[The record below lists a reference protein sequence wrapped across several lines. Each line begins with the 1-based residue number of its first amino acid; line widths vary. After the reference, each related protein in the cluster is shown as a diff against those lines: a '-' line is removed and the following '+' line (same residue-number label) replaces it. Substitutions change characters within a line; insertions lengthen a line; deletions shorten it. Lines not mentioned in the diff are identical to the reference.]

1 MSSSIDNIRNF
12 AIIAHIDHGKSTIA
26 DRIIHKCGGLTDRE
40 MKAQVLD
47 SMDIERERGITI
59 KAQTVKLNYTAK
71 DGKKYLLNIIDTP
84 GHVDFSYE
92 VSRSLYACEGSIL
105 IVDSTQGVE
114 AQTLA
119 NVYQALDIN
128 HEIIPVLNKIDL
140 PASDLDRTNKQI
152 EEVIGID
159 TSNAVPCSGK
169 TGEGIEEILEQII
182 QVLPGPKGIK
192 DEKLKCLLVDSWY
205 DTYLGVVILVRVIDG
220 KLSKNMKIKMM
231 STKQDYIIEKVG
243 VFTPKPKNVDELNA
257 GEIGFI
263 TTGIKVLSETKV
275 GDTICDASN
284 PITQALPGFK
294 PSKPVVFCG
303 LFPVDSSEYQ
313 KLKDGLAKLK
323 LNDSSFSYEAESSSA
338 LGLGF
343 RCGFLGLL
351 HLEIVTERLEREF
364 DINLL
369 TTTPGVVYKIHL
381 NNGKVIDLQNPSSLP
396 EPTLIKMIEE
406 PWIKS
411 TIITPDEYLGSII
424 KICQDKRGIQTN
436 LSYSG
441 NRAVLNYELPLNEV
455 VFDFNDRLKSMTS
468 GYASFDYEI
477 IEHREGDLVK
487 MNILVNAEPV
497 DALAMM
503 IHKDFAQN
511 TGREVCEK
519 LKDLIPRHN
528 FMIPIQAA
536 IGGKIIAR
544 ETIKGFKKDV
554 LTKIHGGGAVDRKRK
569 LLEKQKKG
577 KARAKQFGKVEIPQE
592 AFIGVLK
599 INKEK

>member
-1 MSSSIDNIRNF
+1 MTKIDHIRNF

-26 DRIIHKCGGLTDRE
+26 DRIIHSCGGLTERE

-59 KAQTVKLNYTAK
+59 KAQTVKLNYKAK
-71 DGKKYLLNIIDTP
+71 NGKEYILNIIDTP

-119 NVYQALDIN
+119 NVYQALDTK
-128 HEIIPVLNKIDL
+128 HEIVPVLNKVDL
-140 PASDLDRTNKQI
+140 PASDLEKTKQEI

-159 TSNAVPCSGK
+159 TENAIPCSGK
-169 TGEGIEEILEQII
+169 TGEGIEDILEQII
-182 QVLPGPKGIK
+182 VSLPAPEGEK
-192 DEKLKCLLVDSWY
+192 DADLKCLLVDSWY
-205 DTYLGVVILVRVIDG
+205 DTYLGVVILVRVING
-220 KLSKNMKIKMM
+220 KISKNMKIKMM
-231 STKQDYIIEKVG
+231 STNQEYIIEKVG
-243 VFTPKPKNVDELNA
+243 VFTPKATDVNELNA

-263 TTGIKVLSETKV
+263 TTGIKILSETKV
-275 GDTICDASN
+275 GDTICDATK
-284 PITQALPGFK
+284 PLQEALPGFK

-313 KLKDGLAKLK
+313 KLKDGLGKLQ
-323 LNDSSFSYEAESSSA
+323 LNDASFSYEAESSSA

-351 HLEIVTERLEREF
+351 HLEIITERLEREF

-369 TTTPGVVYKIHL
+369 TTTPGVVYKVHMNKGEI
-381 NNGKVIDLQNPSSLP
+381 IELQNPSSLP
-396 EPTLIKMIEE
+396 EPTLIKFIEE
-406 PWIKS
+406 PWIKA
-411 TIITPDEYLGSII
+411 TIITPDQYLGAII
-424 KICQDKRGIQTN
+424 KVCQDKRGVQTN

-441 NRAVLNYELPLNEV
+441 NRAVLSYEIPLNEV

-477 IEHREGDLVK
+477 IGHREGDLVK
-487 MNILVNAEPV
+487 LGILVNAEPV
-497 DALAMM
+497 DALSMM
-503 IHKDFAQN
+503 VHKDFAQ
-511 TGREVCEK
+511 TVGREVCEK
-519 LKDLIPRHN
+519 LRDLIPRHN
-528 FMIPIQAA
+528 FMIPVQAA

-554 LTKIHGGGAVDRKRK
+554 LTKIHGGGARDRKRK
-569 LLEKQKKG
+569 LLDKQKKG
-577 KARAKQFGKVEIPQE
+577 KARGKQFGKVEIPQE

-599 INKEK
+599 INKE

>member
-1 MSSSIDNIRNF
+1 MSTIDNIRNF

-26 DRIIHKCGGLTDRE
+26 DRIIHSCGGLTERE

-59 KAQTVKLNYTAK
+59 KAQTVNLNYKSK
-71 DGKKYLLNIIDTP
+71 DGKNYILNIIDTP

-128 HEIIPVLNKIDL
+128 HEIVPVLNKVDL
-140 PASDLDRTNKQI
+140 PASDLEKTKKQI
-152 EEVIGID
+152 EDVIGID
-159 TSNAVPCSGK
+159 TENAIPCSGK
-169 TGEGIEEILEQII
+169 TGEGIEDILEQI
-182 QVLPGPKGIK
+182 VKSLPGPEGEK
-192 DEKLKCLLVDSWY
+192 DQILKCLLVDSWY

-220 KLSKNMKIKMM
+220 KISKNMRIKMM
-231 STKQDYIIEKVG
+231 STNQEYLVEKVG
-243 VFTPKPKNVDELNA
+243 VFTPKATDIDELNA

-275 GDTICDASN
+275 GDTICEANKPLQD
-284 PITQALPGFK
+284 ALPGFK

-313 KLKDGLAKLK
+313 KLKDGLGKLQ
-323 LNDSSFSYEAESSSA
+323 LNDASFSYEAESSSA

-351 HLEIVTERLEREF
+351 HLEIITERLEREF

-369 TTTPGVVYKIHL
+369 TTTPGVVYKVHL
-381 NNGKVIDLQNPSSLP
+381 NKGEVLELQNPSSLP
-396 EPTLIKMIEE
+396 EPSLIKYIEE
-406 PWIKS
+406 PWIKT
-411 TIITPDEYLGSII
+411 TIITPDQYLGAII
-424 KICQDKRGIQTN
+424 KVCQDKRGIQTN

-441 NRAVLNYELPLNEV
+441 NRAVLNYEIPLNEV

-477 IEHREGDLVK
+477 IGHREGELVK
-487 MNILVNAEPV
+487 LGILVNAEPV
-497 DALAMM
+497 DALSMM
-503 IHKDFAQN
+503 VHKDFAQ
-511 TGREVCEK
+511 TVGREVCEK

-528 FMIPIQAA
+528 FMIPVQAA

-554 LTKIHGGGAVDRKRK
+554 LTKIHGGGARDRKRK
-569 LLEKQKKG
+569 LLDKQKKG
-577 KARAKQFGKVEIPQE
+577 KARGKQFGKVEIPQE

-599 INKEK
+599 INKE

>member
-1 MSSSIDNIRNF
+1 MSTLDNIRNF

-26 DRIIHKCGGLTDRE
+26 DRIIQLCGGLTERE
-40 MKAQVLD
+40 MKEQVLD

-59 KAQTVKLNYTAK
+59 KAQTVKLKYKSK
-71 DGKKYLLNIIDTP
+71 DGKNYILNIIDTP

-92 VSRSLYACEGSIL
+92 GSRSLYACEGSIL

-128 HEIIPVLNKIDL
+128 HEIIPILNKIDL
-140 PASDLDRTNKQI
+140 PASDLERTRKQI
-152 EEVIGID
+152 EDVIGIE
-159 TSNAVPCSGK
+159 TSNSVPCSGK
-169 TGEGIEEILEQII
+169 TGEGIGEILEQII
-182 QVLPGPKGIK
+182 SVLPSPKGNK
-192 DEKLKCLLVDSWY
+192 NQNLKCLLVDSWY
-205 DTYLGVVILVRVIDG
+205 DSYLGVIILVRVIDG
-220 KLSKNMKIKMM
+220 KIKKNMNIKMI
-231 STKQDYIIEKVG
+231 SSNREYTVEKVG
-243 VFTPKPKNVDELNA
+243 VFTPKPTDIDELNS

-263 TTGIKVLSETKV
+263 ITGIKNLSETKV
-275 GDTICDASN
+275 GDTICDSLN
-284 PITQALPGFK
+284 PIKEALPGFK

-323 LNDSSFSYEAESSSA
+323 LNDASFSYDPESSSA

-351 HLEIVTERLEREF
+351 HLEIITERLEREF

-369 TTTPGVVYKIHL
+369 TTTPGVVYKVHL
-381 NNGKVIDLQNPSSLP
+381 NNGKIIDLQNPSSLP
-396 EPTLIKMIEE
+396 DPTLIKMIEE
-406 PWIKS
+406 PWIKA
-411 TIITPDEYLGSII
+411 TIISPDQYLGSIM
-424 KICQDKRGIQTN
+424 KLCQGKRGIQKN
-436 LSYSG
+436 LNYSG
-441 NRAVLNYELPLNEV
+441 NRAVINYEIPLNEV

-477 IEHREGDLVK
+477 IGHREGNLVK
-487 MNILVNAEPV
+487 LGILVNSEPV

-503 IHKDFAQN
+503 VHKDFAQSI
-511 TGREVCEK
+511 GREVCEK

-536 IGGKIIAR
+536 IGGKVIAR

-554 LTKIHGGGAVDRKRK
+554 LTKIHGGGAMDRKRK

-577 KARAKQFGKVEIPQE
+577 KARAKQFGRVEIPQE

-599 INKEK
+599 INKER

>member
-1 MSSSIDNIRNF
+1 MDYIDNIRNF

-59 KAQTVKLNYTAK
+59 KAQTVKLSYKSKN
-71 DGKKYLLNIIDTP
+71 GKEYIFNIIDTP

-119 NVYQALDIN
+119 NVYQALDMN
-128 HEIIPVLNKIDL
+128 HEIIPILNKIDL
-140 PASDLDRTNKQI
+140 PASDLDRTTKQI
-152 EEVIGID
+152 EDVIGIE
-159 TSNAVPCSGK
+159 TNNAIPCSGK
-169 TGEGIEEILEQII
+169 TGEGIEDILETI
-182 QVLPGPKGIK
+182 VNYLPPPKGNK
-192 DEKLKCLLVDSWY
+192 KNKLKCLLVDSWY
-205 DTYLGVVILVRVIDG
+205 DTYLGVVTLVRVIDG
-220 KLSKNMKIKMM
+220 RINKNMKIKMM
-231 STKQDYIIEKVG
+231 STNQEYVVEKVG
-243 VFTPKPKNVDELNA
+243 VFTPKPKDVDELNT

-263 TTGIKVLSETKV
+263 ITGIKNLSDTKV
-275 GDTICDASN
+275 GDTICEAN
-284 PITQALPGFK
+284 KPLEKALPGFK

-303 LFPVDSSEYQ
+303 LFPVDSSDYQ
-313 KLKDGLAKLK
+313 KLKDGLAKLQ
-323 LNDSSFSYEAESSSA
+323 LNDASFSYEAESSSA

-351 HLEIVTERLEREF
+351 HLEIITERLEREF
-364 DINLL
+364 DINLI
-369 TTTPGVVYKIHL
+369 TTTPGVVYKVYL
-381 NNGKVIDLQNPSSLP
+381 NNEKILELQNPSSLP
-396 EPTLIKMIEE
+396 DPTLINLIEE
-406 PWIKS
+406 PWIKA

-424 KICQDKRGIQTN
+424 KLCQNKRGIQTN

-441 NRAVLNYELPLNEV
+441 NRAVLNYEIPLNEV

-477 IEHREGDLVK
+477 LGHKEGDLVK
-487 MNILVNAEPV
+487 LSILVNAEPV

-503 IHKDFAQN
+503 VHKDFAQ
-511 TGREVCEK
+511 TIGREVCEK

-554 LTKIHGGGAVDRKRK
+554 LTKIHGGGALDRKRK

-599 INKEK
+599 ISKEK

>member
-1 MSSSIDNIRNF
+1 MDKIDNIRNF

-40 MKAQVLD
+40 MKEQVLD

-59 KAQTVKLNYTAK
+59 KAQTVKLNYK
-71 DGKKYLLNIIDTP
+71 SKNGQEYIFNIIDTP

-119 NVYQALDIN
+119 NVYQALDMN

-140 PASDLDRTNKQI
+140 PASDLDRTSKQI
-152 EEVIGID
+152 EDVIGID
-159 TSNAVPCSGK
+159 TSKAIPCSGK
-169 TGEGIEEILEQII
+169 TGEGIDDILESI
-182 QVLPGPKGIK
+182 VNFLPAPTGNINSI
-192 DEKLKCLLVDSWY
+192 LKCLLVDSWY

-220 KLSKNMKIKMM
+220 KIKKNMKIKMM
-231 STKQDYIIEKVG
+231 STKQEYTIEKVG
-243 VFTPKPKNVDELNA
+243 IFTPKAKDINELNS

-263 TTGIKVLSETKV
+263 ITGIKNLSDTKV
-275 GDTICDASN
+275 GDTICDANN
-284 PITQALPGFK
+284 PLPKALPGFK

-303 LFPVDSSEYQ
+303 LFPVDSSDYQ
-313 KLKDGLAKLK
+313 KLKDGLAKLQ
-323 LNDSSFSYEAESSSA
+323 LNDASFSYEAESSSA

-351 HLEIVTERLEREF
+351 HLEIITERLEREF
-364 DINLL
+364 DINLI
-369 TTTPGVVYKIHL
+369 TTTPGVVYKVYL
-381 NNGKVIDLQNPSSLP
+381 NNEKVLELQNPSSLP
-396 EPTLIKMIEE
+396 DPTLIKYIEE
-406 PWIKS
+406 PWIKA

-424 KICQDKRGIQTN
+424 KLCQNKRGIQTN

-441 NRAVLNYELPLNEV
+441 NRAVLNYEIPLNEV

-477 IEHREGDLVK
+477 LGHKEGDLVK
-487 MNILVNAEPV
+487 LSILVNSETV

-503 IHKDFAQN
+503 VHKEFAQSI
-511 TGREVCEK
+511 GREVCEK

-554 LTKIHGGGAVDRKRK
+554 LTKIHGGGARDRKRK
-569 LLEKQKKG
+569 LLDKQKKG

-599 INKEK
+599 ISKES

>member
-396 EPTLIKMIEE
+396 EPTLIKIIEE

>member
-1 MSSSIDNIRNF
+1 MDNIDNIRNF

-59 KAQTVKLNYTAK
+59 KAQTVKLNYK
-71 DGKKYLLNIIDTP
+71 SKNGKEYILNIIDTP

-119 NVYQALDIN
+119 NVYQALDMN
-128 HEIIPVLNKIDL
+128 HEIIPILNKIDL
-140 PASDLDRTNKQI
+140 PASDLDRTSKQI
-152 EEVIGID
+152 EDVIGIE
-159 TSNAVPCSGK
+159 TNNAIPCSGK
-169 TGEGIEEILEQII
+169 TGEGIDEILESI
-182 QVLPGPKGIK
+182 VNYLPSPKGNR
-192 DEKLKCLLVDSWY
+192 DNTLKCLLVDSWY

-220 KLSKNMKIKMM
+220 KLTKNMKIKMM
-231 STKQDYIIEKVG
+231 STNQEYTIEKVG
-243 VFTPKPKNVDELNA
+243 VFTPKPKDINELNT

-263 TTGIKVLSETKV
+263 ITGIKNLSDTKV
-275 GDTICDASN
+275 GDTICDAN
-284 PITQALPGFK
+284 KPLDNALPGFK

-303 LFPVDSSEYQ
+303 LFPVDSSDYQ
-313 KLKDGLAKLK
+313 KLKDGLAKLQ
-323 LNDSSFSYEAESSSA
+323 LNDASFSYEAESSSA

-351 HLEIVTERLEREF
+351 HLEIITERLEREF
-364 DINLL
+364 DINLI
-369 TTTPGVVYKIHL
+369 TTTPGVVYKVHL
-381 NNGKVIDLQNPSSLP
+381 NNNKILDLQNPSSLP
-396 EPTLIKMIEE
+396 DPSLIKIIEE
-406 PWIKS
+406 PWIKA

-424 KICQDKRGIQTN
+424 KLCQNKRGIQTN

-441 NRAVLNYELPLNEV
+441 NRAVLNYEIPLNEV

-468 GYASFDYEI
+468 GYASFDYDI
-477 IEHREGDLVK
+477 IAHREGDLVK
-487 MNILVNAEPV
+487 LSILVNSEPV

-503 IHKDFAQN
+503 VHKDFAQII
-511 TGREVCEK
+511 GREVCEK

-554 LTKIHGGGAVDRKRK
+554 LTKIHGGGALDRKRK

-599 INKEK
+599 INKD

>member
-1 MSSSIDNIRNF
+1 MTKIDHIRNF

-26 DRIIHKCGGLTDRE
+26 DRIIHSCGGLTERE

-59 KAQTVKLNYTAK
+59 KAQTVKLNYKAK
-71 DGKKYLLNIIDTP
+71 DGKEYILNIIDTP

-119 NVYQALDIN
+119 NVYQALDTK
-128 HEIIPVLNKIDL
+128 HEIVPVLNKVDL
-140 PASDLDRTNKQI
+140 PASDLEKTKKQI

-159 TSNAVPCSGK
+159 TENAIPCSGK
-169 TGEGIEEILEQII
+169 TGEGIEDILEQII
-182 QVLPGPKGIK
+182 VSLPAPEGEK
-192 DEKLKCLLVDSWY
+192 DADLKCLLVDSWY
-205 DTYLGVVILVRVIDG
+205 DTYLGVVILVRVING
-220 KLSKNMKIKMM
+220 KISKNMKIKMM
-231 STKQDYIIEKVG
+231 STDQEYIIEKVG
-243 VFTPKPKNVDELNA
+243 VFTPKATDVNELNA

-263 TTGIKVLSETKV
+263 TTGIKILSETKV
-275 GDTICDASN
+275 GDTICDATK
-284 PITQALPGFK
+284 PPQEALPGFK

-313 KLKDGLAKLK
+313 KLKDGLGKLQ
-323 LNDSSFSYEAESSSA
+323 LNDASFSYEAESSSA

-351 HLEIVTERLEREF
+351 HLEIITERLEREF

-369 TTTPGVVYKIHL
+369 TTTPGVVYKVHMNKGDI
-381 NNGKVIDLQNPSSLP
+381 IELQNPSSLP
-396 EPTLIKMIEE
+396 EPTLIKFIEE
-406 PWIKS
+406 PWIKA
-411 TIITPDEYLGSII
+411 TIITPDQYLGAII
-424 KICQDKRGIQTN
+424 KVCQDKRGVQTN

-441 NRAVLNYELPLNEV
+441 NRAVLNYEIPLNEV

-477 IEHREGDLVK
+477 IGHREGDLVK
-487 MNILVNAEPV
+487 LGILVNAEPV
-497 DALAMM
+497 DALSMM
-503 IHKDFAQN
+503 VHKDFAQ
-511 TGREVCEK
+511 TVGREVCEK

-528 FMIPIQAA
+528 FMIPVQAA

-554 LTKIHGGGAVDRKRK
+554 LTKIHGGGARDRKRK
-569 LLEKQKKG
+569 LLDKQKKG
-577 KARAKQFGKVEIPQE
+577 KARGKQFGKVEIPQE

>member
-1 MSSSIDNIRNF
+1 MKSLDHIRNF

-26 DRIIHKCGGLTDRE
+26 DRIIHKCGGLTERE

-59 KAQTVKLNYTAK
+59 KAQTVKLNYKSK
-71 DGKKYLLNIIDTP
+71 DGKNYVLNIIDTP

-119 NVYQALDIN
+119 NVYQALDIE
-128 HEIIPVLNKIDL
+128 HEIVPVLNKIDL
-140 PASDLDRTNKQI
+140 PASDIDKTKKQI
-152 EEVIGID
+152 EDVIGID
-159 TSNAVPCSGK
+159 TLNAVSCSGK
-169 TGEGIEEILEQII
+169 TGQGIEEILEQII
-182 QVLPGPKGIK
+182 KTLPPPKGKK
-192 DEKLKCLLVDSWY
+192 DEILKCLLVDSWY
-205 DTYLGVVILVRVIDG
+205 DSYLGVVILVRVIDG
-220 KLSKNMKIKMM
+220 KITKNLKIKMM
-231 STKQDYIIEKVG
+231 STNQDYIIEKVG
-243 VFTPKPKNVDELNA
+243 VFTPKPKDVDELNS

-263 TTGIKVLSETKV
+263 ITGIKNLSETKV
-275 GDTICDASN
+275 GDTICDSSK
-284 PITQALPGFK
+284 PLKFALPGFK

-313 KLKDGLAKLK
+313 KLKDGLAKLQ
-323 LNDSSFSYEAESSSA
+323 LNDSSFSYEPESSSA

-351 HLEIVTERLEREF
+351 HLEIITERLEREF

-369 TTTPGVVYKIHL
+369 TTTPGVVYKVHL
-381 NNGKVIDLQNPSSLP
+381 NNGKILDLQNPSTLP
-396 EPTLIKMIEE
+396 DPTIIKFIEE

-424 KICQDKRGIQTN
+424 KLCQDKRGIQIN
-436 LSYSG
+436 LNYSG
-441 NRAVLNYELPLNEV
+441 NRAVLSYEIPLNEV

-477 IEHREGDLVK
+477 IGHREGDLVK
-487 MNILVNAEPV
+487 LGILVNSEPV

-503 IHKDFAQN
+503 VHKNFAQSI
-511 TGREVCEK
+511 GREVCEK

-544 ETIKGFKKDV
+544 ETIKGYKKDV
-554 LTKIHGGGAVDRKRK
+554 LTKIHGGGARDRKRK
-569 LLEKQKKG
+569 LLDKQKKG
-577 KARAKQFGKVEIPQE
+577 KVRSKQFGKVEIPQE

-599 INKEK
+599 INK

>member
-1 MSSSIDNIRNF
+1 MDHIRNF

-26 DRIIHKCGGLTDRE
+26 DRIIHSCGGLTERE

-59 KAQTVKLNYTAK
+59 KAQTVKLNYKAK
-71 DGKKYLLNIIDTP
+71 DGKEYILNIIDTP

-119 NVYQALDIN
+119 NVYQALDTK
-128 HEIIPVLNKIDL
+128 HEIVPVLNKVDL
-140 PASDLDRTNKQI
+140 PASDLEKTKKQI

-159 TSNAVPCSGK
+159 TENAIPCSGK
-169 TGEGIEEILEQII
+169 TGEGIEDILEQII
-182 QVLPGPKGIK
+182 VSLPAPEGET
-192 DEKLKCLLVDSWY
+192 DADLKCLLVDSWY
-205 DTYLGVVILVRVIDG
+205 DTYLGVVILVRVING
-220 KLSKNMKIKMM
+220 KILKNMKIKMM
-231 STKQDYIIEKVG
+231 STDQEYIIEKVG
-243 VFTPKPKNVDELNA
+243 VFTPKATDVNELNA

-263 TTGIKVLSETKV
+263 TTGIKILSETKV
-275 GDTICDASN
+275 GDTICDATK
-284 PITQALPGFK
+284 PPQEALPGFK

-313 KLKDGLAKLK
+313 KLKDGLGKLQ
-323 LNDSSFSYEAESSSA
+323 LNDASFSYEAESSSA

-351 HLEIVTERLEREF
+351 HLEIITERLEREF

-369 TTTPGVVYKIHL
+369 TTTPGVVYKVHMNKGDI
-381 NNGKVIDLQNPSSLP
+381 IELQNPSSLP
-396 EPTLIKMIEE
+396 EPTLIKFIEE
-406 PWIKS
+406 PWIKA
-411 TIITPDEYLGSII
+411 TIITPDQYLGAII
-424 KICQDKRGIQTN
+424 KVCQDKRGVQTN

-441 NRAVLNYELPLNEV
+441 NRAVLNYEIPLNEV

-477 IEHREGDLVK
+477 IGHREGDLVK
-487 MNILVNAEPV
+487 LGILVNAEPV
-497 DALAMM
+497 DALSMM
-503 IHKDFAQN
+503 VHKDFAQ
-511 TGREVCEK
+511 TVGREVCEK

-528 FMIPIQAA
+528 FMIPVQAA

-554 LTKIHGGGAVDRKRK
+554 LTKIHGGGARDRKRK
-569 LLEKQKKG
+569 LLDKQKKG
-577 KARAKQFGKVEIPQE
+577 KARGKQFGKVEIPQE

-599 INKEK
+599 INKDS